1 MERITATFD
10 AATVAAMRR
19 VAGKRGVSA
28 FLQEAARER
37 LARLEV
43 LELLDELDSKHGA
56 PSNAVMAEVDRE
68 AVRVFG
74 PPKASPANARPPNH
88 ARRRRRV

>member
-10 AATVAAMRR
+10 AATVAAIRR

-43 LELLDELDSKHGA
+43 LELLDELDEKHGA
-56 PSNAVMAEVDRE
+56 PSPAVMAEVDRE
-68 AVRVFG
+68 AERVFG
-74 PPKASPANARPPNH
+74 PLKLSRASARP
-88 ARRRRRV
+88 AKLGQRRRRA